1 MIPTDISL
9 LSVLIPLN
17 KKYIAFPQFVVLS
30 SYYVISTVYP
40 ILTSPGTRLSKSV
53 PHSNAI
59 RKERFSP
66 NRFWV
71 KKIIDLKVSC
81 MFL

>member
-1 MIPTDISL
+1 MILTDISL

-17 KKYIAFPQFVVLS
+17 KKNIAFPQLVVLH

-40 ILTSPGTRLSKSV
+40 ILTSPGMRLSKSI
-53 PHSNAI
+53 PHLNVI

-66 NRFWV
+66 NHFWA
-71 KKIIDLKVSC
+71 KKE
-81 MFL
+81 